1 MIPELIAILSVGIAG
16 FVGLAGLMLTLFT
29 RIERRIGR
37 LEDRMGNRMDGME
50 SRMQTLEQG
59 QAELKGALDVIRDFL
74 LQRTAS

>member
-37 LEDRMGNRMDGME
+37 LEDRMDGME